1 LGGGQEKTF
10 EVKSE
15 GDLLNTLSNID
26 DDLFVLYLDESK
38 KEGRL
43 LEFRY
48 IEEQGE
54 DDKLRIRE
62 FSGQDPVS
70 EETVNIDRDMS
81 KVMDIV
87 REALRNSE
95 KTDEKWW
102 S

>member
-1 LGGGQEKTF
+1 M
-10 EVKSE
+10 
-15 GDLLNTLSNID
+15 
-26 DDLFVLYLDESK
+26 
-38 KEGRL
+38 
-43 LEFRY
+43 
-48 IEEQGE
+48 EEQGE
-54 DDKLRIRE
+54 GDKLRIRE

-87 REALRNSE
+87 RQALRNSE